1 MLLTLTGSIQWQF
14 EAGHD
19 LWATPVSNGGHLYLS
34 SMDHNLYGLDKMN
47 GEPVWQID
55 VGGAIA
61 GSPALGPDG
70 ILYVG
75 TFGNQLIALDSADGR
90 EVWRADSENW
100 VWSGPTLDGETLYF
114 GDLSGTLYSLN
125 TADGSQRW
133 QVQPD
138 SSDERA
144 ISDSPLVVEDT
155 VYFVTDGG
163 ALWAID
169 KETGNTR
176 LV

>member
-1 MLLTLTGSIQWQF
+1 M
-14 EAGHD
+14 
-19 LWATPVSNGGHLYLS
+19 
-34 SMDHNLYGLDKMN
+34 
-47 GEPVWQID
+47 
-55 VGGAIA
+55 
-61 GSPALGPDG
+61 
-70 ILYVG
+70 
-75 TFGNQLIALDSADGR
+75 
-90 EVWRADSENW
+90 
-100 VWSGPTLDGETLYF
+100 WSGPTLDGETLYF

-176 LV
+176 WSKTVEARLFTSPEIAGDTILIATVDADAILYAFDLNGVQKWQFVPAK